1 MKVAVLQLNPAD
13 NLGQNLRKAG
23 RLLET
28 AAKSGAQVA
37 CLPEM
42 FAWQG
47 PGSERAKHASFLNEG
62 VFAWIGARAREHQL
76 YIVGGSHME
85 KVDGQAKMYNT
96 CGVYAPDG
104 SRRAIYRKQ
113 KLFQLAGQHD
123 ETISYL
129 AGDKPGAVT
138 LNVNDNTYHCQL
150 AICFD
155 LRFPETLRQGQQPD
169 VLFLPSAF
177 TMETGRAH
185 WLTLIKARAIENQ
198 CFVVAANQCGSY
210 LDNKRHNYGHS
221 MVVDPWGRVLGNLKH
236 NPGLLLIELDYKQI
250 AKARSRLNSWSTKS

>member
-1 MKVAVLQLNPAD
+1 MKVAVLQLNPKE
-13 NLGQNLRKAG
+13 NLGQNLRKAA

-47 PGSERAKHASFLNEG
+47 PGSERSRHANLLNEG
-62 VFAWIGARAREHQL
+62 VFAWIGARAKELQL

-85 KVDGQAKMYNT
+85 KVEGQAKMYNT
-96 CGVYAPDG
+96 CIVSAPDG
-104 SRRAIYRKQ
+104 SRRGIYRKQ
-113 KLFQLAGQHD
+113 RLFQLAGQHD
-123 ETISYL
+123 ETISYIE
-129 AGDKPGAVT
+129 GNKPGNVT
-138 LNVNDNTYHCQL
+138 INVNDNTYLCQL

-155 LRFPETLRQGQQPD
+155 LRFPEVMRHGRQPD
-169 VLFLPSAF
+169 IIFLPSAF

-210 LDNKRHNYGHS
+210 LNGKKQSFGHS
-221 MVVDPWGRVLGNLKH
+221 TVVDPWGRVLGNLKH
-236 NPGLLLIELDYKQI
+236 NPGILLIELKYSLL
-250 AKARSRLNSWSTKS
+250 AESRMRLDSWPRN